1 MIKSVCETATAALFV
16 LLGGLRPAAAELIL
30 DGGFSTLTN
39 QAGGT
44 TPYTYGQ
51 WGNNSGATTG
61 SVIEIASWN
70 TAGYNFVFSGATAAA
85 GTQANGANSGIANQ
99 APGQYN
105 NSAGYGT
112 TYLFGSG
119 NGTTNSGNGGLKDLT
134 PNPATQ
140 FNGNF
145 VAADGAFQTGAITQ
159 TVNGLV
165 SGNNYALTFWWGGA
179 QEQGASFTSAT
190 TENWTVSLGSQSFTT
205 PTVNVANKDFSG
217 WMKQTFTFTATGT
230 SEALSF
236 LAGGTP
242 SGQPPF
248 VLLGGVSMLQ
258 VPEPST
264 WVALLGLGTGAW
276 CLRTIR
282 RRRSCQG
289 KADSI

>member
-1 MIKSVCETATAALFV
+1 MRNAVCLTVAALFV
-16 LLGGLRPAAAELIL
+16 LLGSLQPAAAELIL
-30 DGGFSTLTN
+30 DGTFSTLTN

-44 TPYTYGQ
+44 SPYTYGQ

-70 TAGYNFVFSGATAAA
+70 TAGYNFVFTGATAAA
-85 GTQANGANSGIANQ
+85 GTQGNGANANQPNQ

-105 NSAGYGT
+105 NTAGFGT

-119 NGTTNSGNGGLKDLT
+119 NGTTGTGNGGLKDFTTNLFT
-134 PNPATQ
+134 
-140 FNGNF
+140 GNF
-145 VAADGAFQTGAITQ
+145 IAADGAFQTGAITQ

-165 SGNNYALTFWWGGA
+165 AGNSYALTFYWGGA
-179 QEQGASFTSAT
+179 QEQGANFTSAT
-190 TENWTVSLGSQSFTT
+190 TEKWTVALGNQSFVT

-217 WMKQTFTFTATGT
+217 WMKQTFTYTATGT
-230 SEALSF
+230 SEVLSF

-242 SGQPPF
+242 DGQPPF

-264 WVALLGLGTGAW
+264 WVTLLGLGGSAW
-276 CLRTIR
+276 WLRTMR
-282 RRRSCQG
+282 RRRSCQDETG
-289 KADSI
+289 PA